1 MILKQYIIA
10 DVLIPDPSVVIPEA
24 YHIYVIILKDRN
36 VSGPVLR
43 AVILRLSFLLPSI
56 DRDGSHANQRNHA
69 PDIQTLA
76 LAESF

>member
-1 MILKQYIIA
+1 MILKQDIIT

-24 YHIYVIILKDRN
+24 YHIYVVILEYRN
-36 VSGPVLR
+36 VPGPVLR
-43 AVILRLSFLLPSI
+43 AIILRLSLLLPFI
-56 DRDGSHANQRNHA
+56 DRDGAHANQRNHA